1 MEWTK
6 REKFFQNAAMI
17 LVLLFLVLL
26 PTTWFLKSKN
36 LNRELKIQSAAQK
49 TLESQRAVLEETK
62 KLLEEFNNAV
72 ESASQKNAPEQP

>member
-36 LNRELKIQSAAQK
+36 LSRELKIQSAAQK

-72 ESASQKNAPEQP
+72 KSASQKDAPEQP

>member
-6 REKFFQNAAMI
+6 REKFFQNAAII

-36 LNRELKIQSAAQK
+36 LSRELEIQSAAQK

-62 KLLEEFNNAV
+62 KLLEEFNKAV
-72 ESASQKNAPEQP
+72 ESASQENAPE